1 MQSNKNKIL
10 PGNCSKGRDKW
21 YVLAKL
27 YKNNI
32 ADKNIL
38 QPIKIVVKLWKVW
51 TISQPFYFLL
61 WHWPSNFLP
70 CWVCVDLVTMPCCL
84 QAPPQWCWG
93 FKPPGLWLLVIF
105 SLFFL
110 SNWTTRTQE
119 MHMILNQKQKGD
131 GLIIEEEKLVL
142 QPYYYQLTKLS
153 LSSPLSLFWH
163 LQMSVW
169 NFTPI
174 TNILISYILD
184 WREKSQ
190 SLLIQLLSIRYFKT
204 GQIISLEICYHKI
217 LIKL

>member
-1 MQSNKNKIL
+1 MLIWW
-10 PGNCSKGRDKW
+10 PC
-21 YVLAKL
+21 LAVSRL
-27 YKNNI
+27 HRND
-32 ADKNIL
+32 AG
-38 QPIKIVVKLWKVW
+38 V
-51 TISQPFYFLL
+51 S
-61 WHWPSNFLP
+61 S
-70 CWVCVDLVTMPCCL
+70 
-84 QAPPQWCWG
+84 
-93 FKPPGLWLLVIF
+93 LLVSDF
-105 SLFFL
+105 LWFFPPFFL
-110 SNWTTRTQE
+110 SNRTTRTQE

-174 TNILISYILD
+174 TNILISNILD

>member
-32 ADKNIL
+32 AEWKRFTAN
-38 QPIKIVVKLWKVW
+38 QNSSKTVKGFNHFS
-51 TISQPFYFLL
+51 TFLL
-61 WHWPSNFLP
+61 FIMTSTIKFSAMLSL
-70 CWVCVDLVTMPCCL
+70 CWFGDHALLFPASTAMML
-84 QAPPQWCWG
+84 GFQASWSLTSCDFFP
-93 FKPPGLWLLVIF
+93 
-105 SLFFL
+105 LFFYP
-110 SNWTTRTQE
+110 TRTQE
-119 MHMILNQKQKGD
+119 MHMMLNEKQKGD
-131 GLIIEEEKLVL
+131 GLNTEEEKLVL

-174 TNILISYILD
+174 TNILISNILD

-190 SLLIQLLSIRYFKT
+190 SLLIQLL
-204 GQIISLEICYHKI
+204 
-217 LIKL
+217 